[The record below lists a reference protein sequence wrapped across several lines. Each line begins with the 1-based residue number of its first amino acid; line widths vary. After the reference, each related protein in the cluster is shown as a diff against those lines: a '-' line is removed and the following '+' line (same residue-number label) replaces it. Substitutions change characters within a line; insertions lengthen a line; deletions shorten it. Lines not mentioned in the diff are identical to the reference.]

1 MAAPKKIFEFA
12 EKAKEQ
18 ITGDENLYIPIPGTN
33 YRVKLST
40 LLAWLQEQGMDGLW
54 QVTGT
59 GENTVLE
66 AVPEAPIKI
75 TAPEA
80 TNKQLAALA
89 IDATGKVQKISA
101 LEFITLTD
109 AAEVDWDMNDG
120 PFAQVTLGG
129 NRELVITNP
138 KPGAVVFVVN
148 QDVTGG
154 RQLTFP
160 AGSKYIM
167 GFSINPQGESQTV
180 VTGFYNGTGWLW
192 TSGDY
197 TNTIQPSGVVDVVS
211 DQTINGAKTFGSIPI
226 LPTSNPTTDNQA
238 VRKKY
243 VDDTFVDK
251 STDQTVNGIKT
262 FGSIPV
268 LPASNPTTDN
278 QAVRKK
284 YADDTFLT
292 VAAATAGY
300 LPMFANVILIT
311 QNTEINSGNQATYRG
326 AVLLVNSTY
335 TITFGTGLSAGFQCV
350 IIRWGTGEVTIA
362 QNGTTVYSEDSKKRI
377 NTRYGAASIVRVGT
391 NELVLMGNLKT

>member
-66 AVPEAPIKI
+66 AVPVAPVKI

-80 TNKQLAALA
+80 TNKQLAGLA
-89 IDATGKVQKISA
+89 IDAEGKVQKISA

-167 GFSINPQGESQTV
+167 GFSINPQAESQTV
-180 VTGFYNGTGWLW
+180 VTGFYNGAGWLW

-211 DQTINGAKTFGSIPI
+211 N
-226 LPTSNPTTDNQA
+226 
-238 VRKKY
+238 
-243 VDDTFVDK
+243 
-251 STDQTVNGIKT
+251 QTVNGIKT

-278 QAVRKK
+278 QSVRKK
-284 YADDTFLT
+284 YADDTFVDKSTTQTVNGIKTFGSIPVLPASNPT
-292 VAAATAGY
+292 TDNQTTRKRYVDDLVAANKTTPIITVSASRN
-300 LPMFANVILIT
+300 LANSDFGAMLVCTNSSPITLTIPASLMSNFKCGVTMDGTGTVTVSPASGVTLNSDTNKRLIST
-311 QNTEINSGNQATYRG
+311 RYIPA
-326 AVLLVNSTY
+326 AVLWISSDNYRLY
-335 TITFGTGLSAGFQCV
+335 GRLSA
-350 IIRWGTGEVTIA
+350 
-362 QNGTTVYSEDSKKRI
+362 
-377 NTRYGAASIVRVGT
+377 
-391 NELVLMGNLKT
+391 